1 MMISIGAFLLNL
13 IMFGAQKFGTTVD
26 ANVLI
31 IICSV
36 VAGVIGVPLLGF
48 FGFHLWLIC
57 KGRTTR

>member
-13 IMFGAQKFGTTVD
+13 IMFGAHKFGSEIN

-31 IICSV
+31 IICGV

-57 KGRTTR
+57 MGRTTR